1 VQRLDGS
8 YPNEKYYFD
17 FRSYTFI
24 YPDKQI
30 YICIY
35 LFIEIDSPD
44 RNLGDG
50 FMIYSTIK
58 KKKEIIFYYFYLSI
72 QTKNPTTN

>member
-1 VQRLDGS
+1 M
-8 YPNEKYYFD
+8 
-17 FRSYTFI
+17 FI

-35 LFIEIDSPD
+35 LYIEIDSPD

-50 FMIYSTIK
+50 FMIYSTK
-58 KKKEIIFYYFYLSI
+58 KKSFFITSIYPSKRRILPRIYLSSD
-72 QTKNPTTN
+72 

>member
-1 VQRLDGS
+1 M
-8 YPNEKYYFD
+8 
-17 FRSYTFI
+17 FI

-35 LFIEIDSPD
+35 LYIEIDSPD

-50 FMIYSTIK
+50 FMIYSTK
-58 KKKEIIFYYFYLSI
+58 KK
-72 QTKNPTTN
+72 

>member
-1 VQRLDGS
+1 M
-8 YPNEKYYFD
+8 
-17 FRSYTFI
+17 FI

-35 LFIEIDSPD
+35 LYIKIDSPD

-50 FMIYSTIK
+50 FMIYSK
-58 KKKEIIFYYFYLSI
+58 KNNNFLLLLFIHPNEESYHELIYQVIERG
-72 QTKNPTTN
+72 